1 METITTWKGERKEFN
16 NFGDFLDT
24 KNEIHKTQNAGF
36 VSYYDNNG
44 GTHVCEFVVVRGG
57 VSCLGL
63 WCDLKGKDA
72 YDHTR
77 KHFSLDT
84 YKAAKEIVQYECD
97 DFLGWSL

>member
-1 METITTWKGERKEFN
+1 MNTIEFCNGRKLEFDEYGSFSDARDALRSCGN
-16 NFGDFLDT
+16 G
-24 KNEIHKTQNAGF
+24 H
-36 VSYYDNNG
+36 VSYYDADG
-44 GTHVCEFVVVRGG
+44 DTHVCEFAVVRGG
-57 VSCLGL
+57 VYCLGL